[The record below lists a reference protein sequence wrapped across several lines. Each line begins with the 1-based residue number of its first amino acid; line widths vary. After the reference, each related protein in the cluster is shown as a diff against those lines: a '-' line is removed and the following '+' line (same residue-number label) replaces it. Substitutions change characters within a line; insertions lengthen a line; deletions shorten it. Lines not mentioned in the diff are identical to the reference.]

1 MNKYLKEY
9 LRELKRLGRAENT
22 LDAYERDLKHFI
34 EFLIKEDLEFNEFD
48 EIEVSSFIDYLLDFN
63 MSRRTISRH
72 LVSIRNFYKFLRKK
86 NMVEEA
92 PILFFELPEIKKNLP
107 EILTFREIEDL
118 LNLPDI
124 STLKG
129 LRDKGI
135 IEVLYGAG
143 LKATE
148 LINLKVR
155 DADLTRGYIRVKE
168 RGGNERE
175 VPIGD
180 YAIESIQ
187 TYLSE
192 REDELNQS
200 SVLFPSSRN
209 ETMTR
214 QGLWKILKGYEEMLD
229 IDESININTLRHTYA
244 VHMLEGGADL
254 NTVSSL
260 MGHKDVKSTAIYLQL
275 VKNKKEKEV
284 YNKAHPRA

>member
-1 MNKYLKEY
+1 MNKYLQEY
-9 LRELKRLGRAENT
+9 LREIKRLGKAENT

-34 EFLIKEDLEFNEFD
+34 EFLIKEELQFNEFD

-92 PILFFELPEIKKNLP
+92 PILFFELPEIKRNLP
-107 EILTFREIEDL
+107 EILSLREIESL
-118 LNLPDI
+118 LDLPDL

-129 LRDKGI
+129 LRDRGI

-148 LINLKVR
+148 LINLKLR

-168 RGGNERE
+168 RDGKERE

-180 YAIESIQ
+180 YAIESIKN
-187 TYLSE
+187 YLE
-192 REDELNQS
+192 KREDEIIQS

-214 QGLWKILKGYEEMLD
+214 QGLWKILKGYGEKLN
-229 IDESININTLRHTYA
+229 IDENININTLRHSYA

-254 NTVSSL
+254 NTVSNL
-260 MGHKDVKSTAIYLQL
+260 MGHKDVKSAAIYLQL

-284 YNKAHPRA
+284 YNTSHPRA